1 MNSNFTDPLFD
12 FDKKNQWKT
21 VTAEEFY
28 TGIKTSD
35 EENKTV
41 NPKLVQAV
49 EEITGIFGEDTRLG
63 DVKNL
68 LLGKKKHRCP
78 KCHGNGYTEK
88 EYNSYPTGLP
98 DSGFIYEPAW
108 KKIACDLCGGEG
120 WLEKEMKPK
129 YKKVL
134 DGYECVDDNDE

>member
-35 EENKTV
+35 EEDKTV

-49 EEITGIFGEDTRLG
+49 EEITGIFGEDTKLS
-63 DVKNL
+63 DVI
-68 LLGKKKHRCP
+68 
-78 KCHGNGYTEK
+78 
-88 EYNSYPTGLP
+88 S
-98 DSGFIYEPAW
+98 SVQGFFFALV
-108 KKIACDLCGGEG
+108 CDRDL
-120 WLEKEMKPK
+120 
-129 YKKVL
+129 
-134 DGYECVDDNDE
+134 